1 MMAWVGE
8 REELRMAPTRE
19 VNPAEGAGLGTVR
32 SLPLDASSDL
42 KSMGACISMGA
53 PARAG

>member
-1 MMAWVGE
+1 MMAWVGG

-19 VNPAEGAGLGTVR
+19 ANLAEGAGLGTVR